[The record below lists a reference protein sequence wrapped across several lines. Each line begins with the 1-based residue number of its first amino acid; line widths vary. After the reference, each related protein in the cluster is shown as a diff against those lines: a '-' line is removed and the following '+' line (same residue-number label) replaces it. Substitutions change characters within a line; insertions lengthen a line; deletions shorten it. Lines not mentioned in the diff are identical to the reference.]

1 MPGRLIHLVESL
13 RDPRI
18 LVLGDLMLDRYVWG
32 TVDRI
37 SPEAPIQVL
46 NADHEEVRPGGGAN
60 VARNLAAL
68 GARVACAGVIGN
80 DAAGAQLTR
89 LLRDR
94 GVDVRGLL
102 TTSARPT
109 PVKTRMI
116 ARNQQILR
124 VDHETTD
131 EIDERMHKRLH
142 RVVLRAA
149 EDCDAAVVSDY
160 RKGTVTA
167 KLAGALIRE
176 FRRRRKP
183 VLVGMKTPD
192 VDKYRRA
199 TAVML
204 NRQELA
210 EYSGLRGEE
219 KAARALLERLGL
231 KFLVAT
237 LGERGLMVLGER
249 GPLTRMPTL
258 ARAVYDVTGAGD
270 SCLAAFAIAYCS
282 ELPLEEC
289 AAVAN
294 AAAGL
299 VVGKVGTEE
308 VRREEL
314 VRYVRQA
321 AAHVE
326 HKIVSLEELL
336 TSLKQER
343 RHARRVVFTNGCFDV
358 LHPGHVSLLQF
369 AASEGDVLVVGLN
382 TDRSARGLK
391 GPQRPIFG
399 EQDRATLLAALE
411 AVDYVVL
418 FDEPTP
424 ERLIEEVAPD
434 VLVKGED
441 YRGKSIAGAAFVKKR
456 GGRVALA
463 PVLDGYSTTEIARKL
478 GR

>member
-1 MPGRLIHLVESL
+1 MPGRLIGLVESL
-13 RDPRI
+13 RAPRI
-18 LVLGDLMLDRYVWG
+18 FVLGDLMLDRYVWG
-32 TVDRI
+32 AVERI

-46 NADHEEVRPGGGAN
+46 NAEHEEVRPGGAAN

-68 GARVACAGVIGN
+68 GARVACAGTIG
-80 DAAGAQLTR
+80 DDGAGAQLTR

-94 GVDVRGLL
+94 GADVSGVLTARG
-102 TTSARPT
+102 RPT
-109 PVKTRMI
+109 AVKTRMI
-116 ARNQQILR
+116 ARNQQVLR
-124 VDHETTD
+124 VDHESTD
-131 EIDERMHKRLH
+131 EIDERTQNRL
-142 RVVLRAA
+142 LRAIA
-149 EDCDAAVVSDY
+149 RAAADCDAAVVSDY
-160 RKGTVTA
+160 HKGTVTA

-210 EYSGLRGEE
+210 QYTGLRGEE
-219 KAARALLERLGL
+219 KAARALAERLGL
-231 KFLVAT
+231 KFLVGT
-237 LGERGLMVLGER
+237 LGERGLLVLGER
-249 GPLTRMPTL
+249 GRLTRMPTL

-270 SCLAAFAIAYCS
+270 SCLAAFAVAYCS
-282 ELPLEEC
+282 ELPLEDC

-314 VRYVRQA
+314 VRYLRQA

-326 HKIVSLEELL
+326 HKIVGLEELRAAL
-336 TSLKQER
+336 RQER
-343 RHARRVVFTNGCFDV
+343 RFGRRVVFTNGCFDV

-369 AASEGDVLVVGLN
+369 AGAQGDVLVVAVN
-382 TDRSARGLK
+382 TDRSVRGLK
-391 GPQRPIFG
+391 GSGRPIFA

-424 ERLIEEVAPD
+424 ELLIEDVSPD

-441 YRGKSIAGAAFVKKR
+441 YRGKAIVGAAFVKKR

-463 PVLDGYSTTEIARKL
+463 PVLKGYSTSDIVRKL